1 MLSISSIFSR
11 PSTPDVT
18 AEAKREAQSGLADKR
33 SQSARASDGSPVLK
47 RLLKSVSFPRN
58 SGSSGRPAVR
68 LQAAARQQESVAAV
82 RTDKSKYESKS
93 VQTSLGHTSAPKP
106 RTAHEA
112 GQRAGDGASTSASA
126 PHRPALVELMH
137 AERQTEL
144 TWYGM
149 ELIHGP
155 IRRVRWADG
164 IPEIDRA
171 DKVAG
176 LASGQH
182 PPVGR
187 HAVSDEDWA
196 EIGAQ
201 IGRNNRYEK
210 SFGRRTLPIEDDD
223 ATGEPVINARPE
235 KPALDMSSMWAQIQ
249 DDSDEGL

>member
-1 MLSISSIFSR
+1 MLSISSLFSR

-33 SQSARASDGSPVLK
+33 SHSARVSDGSPVLK

-58 SGSSGRPAVR
+58 SGSSGRAAVR
-68 LQAAARQQESVAAV
+68 LKTAAREQDSVAAV
-82 RTDKSKYESKS
+82 RPDEGKSAL
-93 VQTSLGHTSAPKP
+93 TSLAHTMAHTNAPKP

-126 PHRPALVELMH
+126 PHRPTLVELMH
-137 AERQTEL
+137 AERETEL
-144 TWYGM
+144 TRYGM

-155 IRRVRWADG
+155 IPRVRWADG
-164 IPEIDRA
+164 ILEIDRA

-176 LASGQH
+176 LAKGQH
-182 PPVGR
+182 PPVGT
-187 HAVSDEDWA
+187 HEVSDKDWA

-210 SFGRRTLPIEDDD
+210 SFGRLSLPIEDDD
-223 ATGEPVINARPE
+223 ATGEPVINTRPE

-249 DDSDEGL
+249 DDDDGL